1 MLIRWDNE
9 ITALDV
15 KILKLEN
22 IKKISDLPREYLAGW
37 PVVLRDDE
45 RVWVAIRGMNIAGGV
60 EINYWGF
67 KEGSMLLKTEW
78 EQIILPAIKEA
89 GDRLHEIMK
98 HTPKTK
104 NNRIVTV
111 II

>member
-9 ITALDV
+9 ITALDI
-15 KILKLEN
+15 KILRLDQIKRTRILPYDYIMGEPAIGMDEN
-22 IKKISDLPREYLAGW
+22 DKYLRIYR
-37 PVVLRDDE
+37 RDSHVD
-45 RVWVAIRGMNIAGGV
+45 I
-60 EINYWGF
+60 
-67 KEGSMLLKTEW
+67 KEGDVVAKTIWYNE
-78 EQIILPAIKEA
+78 ILPAIKEA

-98 HTPKTK
+98 HAPKQK